1 MKAPGLRLDQAP
13 PLEVPMRFFLT
24 GPLFGVAAGL
34 LLAAQGRPLLLF
46 PFAPGTV
53 ALTHLVTLGWV
64 SMVMLGAIYQI
75 IPVLLGAV
83 VPGIHLAKLVHLGLT
98 LGVVGVSGGLLL
110 DSRPLLVAAGGLLGV
125 AFLIAVV
132 QFVLAFALARVATIT
147 AVAFQLA
154 VFSLA
159 MAVGLGLVFVAEYSW
174 GWLPIN
180 RTALT
185 VFHVYL
191 GLGGWIGALICGV
204 GYHVIPMFY
213 LAGPFPLWRRRLVV
227 GLLAFALAAA
237 PVALFGTEDRLWQL
251 VPAVSGLVALTVF
264 SITVY
269 LQLAR
274 RKRQV
279 FDPTL
284 RFWQTGLAAGMVAM
298 IFLVVSILWP
308 HPRWVLT
315 FGGVFLV
322 GFAGAIENGM
332 TYKIVPF
339 LVWLHRYSGLAG
351 SWKVPLMTDILS
363 KRHAGLQL
371 WAHLVTLLVLAAALL
386 FPMDALVRVAGVML
400 ASNCGYWFFIL
411 YRAATHQAELVPLVH
426 PESDPVPPPVG
437 GSTDQKGPL
446 SPG

>member
-34 LLAAQGRPLLLF
+34 LLAAQGRSLLLS

-53 ALTHLVTLGWV
+53 ALTHLVTLGWL

-83 VPGIHLAKLVHLGLT
+83 VPGIPFAKLVHLGLT
-98 LGVVGVSGGLLL
+98 LGVAALAGGLLL
-110 DSRPLLVAAGGLLGV
+110 DSRPLLVAGGGLLGA

-132 QFVLAFALARVATIT
+132 QFFLAFARARVTTIT
-147 AVAFQLA
+147 AVAIKLA

-174 GWLPIN
+174 GWLPIS

-185 VFHVYL
+185 IFHVYL
-191 GLGGWIGALICGV
+191 ALGGWIGALICGV

-213 LAGPFPLWRRRLVV
+213 LAGPFPPWRRRFVV
-227 GLLAFALAAA
+227 GLLAFALATA
-237 PVALFGTEDRLWQL
+237 PAVLFGTESRLWQL
-251 VPAVSGLVALTVF
+251 IPAVSGLAALSVF
-264 SITVY
+264 SGTVY

-274 RKRQV
+274 RKRKI

-298 IFLVVSILWP
+298 FFLVGSILWP
-308 HPRWVLT
+308 HPRWVMA
-315 FGGVFLV
+315 FGGVYMV

-339 LVWLHRYSGLAG
+339 LVWLHRYSKLAAN
-351 SWKVPLMTDILS
+351 WKVPLMTDILS
-363 KRHAGLQL
+363 KRHAGLQWQVQL
-371 WAHLVTLLVLAAALL
+371 ATVLVLAGALL
-386 FPMDALVRVAGVML
+386 YPVDALVRVAGVLL

-411 YRAATHQAELVPLVH
+411 CRAATHQAELVPLNR
-426 PESDPVPPPVG
+426 PEASPVPPPG
-437 GSTDQKGPL
+437 GGPTDQ
-446 SPG
+446 